1 MDRFNKKLEIVQKDG
16 DQTILNIKD
25 LYLNKYNIIYGNNGS
40 GKTSFSRFFNNI
52 KKCSKD
58 NSNDYLSKNYEVIRF
73 GDRDFSLNQLIS
85 EYEDTTRS
93 LAIFNSDYIEKNVF
107 ITSSNSKKSSKSIV
121 ILGEDMN
128 EELKNKGVLE
138 KQKKDLEEKSWYQ
151 NDYAEP
157 RDRIKKIYSD
167 LSDYAKNIKI
177 NFGFKDHEFT
187 KKNLED
193 VLKNKNLN
201 SIKSYDD
208 YQKKLEEFNFF
219 QKNPKSEINLNLTST
234 LPSLFSDKFI
244 AKVKSILGQE
254 VLGKT
259 LDELKNKPDLLDW
272 FTKGYN
278 LHDKHKNSN
287 ECKYCKQKIPENRL
301 QEIKNHFQ
309 SNISETQNQC
319 QEALNELD
327 NDIAK
332 INNFLLQFGLKINSS
347 DSFEDK
353 FKSQLYSTKNYDVCR
368 PKLKI
373 WCDEFNNLCTK
384 IKSQLINKK
393 DNPYN
398 IDNEDFDISSL
409 AKSLT
414 EVINNIQE
422 NVINNHN
429 NFINEIKNTKE
440 NLINYMVFHLKT
452 PEDANSIEQNLNNKA
467 CELNEYLNSISAN
480 RKIQIN
486 SIKDFINNNNI
497 LEEIKEEIKKNK
509 SFIDDKLKDV
519 DEKLKEIKKGLDE
532 MNKIIKKIVGDKF
545 RLIAH
550 DDGYTVDRS
559 TKCLSTLSE
568 GEKTILAIAHFFS
581 NLKSKDYQHTYPTG
595 KIINKE
601 NLTLIIDDPIS
612 SLDETNIFR
621 ICGYIWEFLEYNKKV
636 NQFII
641 LTHRFSVGKNFTMI
655 LDKYRKIS
663 KKNNKIGG
671 SENQADLFIIKNG
684 SIKKSDKFK
693 DFFDDEYRH
702 LFKQVI
708 DWKNNLST
716 VDKNNKYIIGN
727 VCRKVL
733 EAFSYF
739 KIGNN
744 YDKLCIEYEGQID
757 SAISKTTGNSLN
769 IHSHLRYNIFED
781 LDEDTAKQFP
791 EYVCEIIKA
800 IDENHYKSFESKI
813 DREAL

>member
-1 MDRFNKKLEIVQKDG
+1 MDRFKKKFNKKLEIVQKDG

-25 LYLNKYNIIYGNNGS
+25 LYLNQYNIIYGNNGS

-85 EYEDTTRS
+85 EYEGTTRS

-234 LPSLFSDKFI
+234 LPLLFSDNFI

-327 NDIAK
+327 NDITK

-452 PEDANSIEQNLNNKA
+452 PDDANSIEQNLNNKA

-480 RKIQIN
+480 RKIQTN
-486 SIKDFINNNNI
+486 SIQDFINNNNI

-509 SFIDDKLKDV
+509 SSIDNKLKDV

-532 MNKIIKKIVGDKF
+532 MNKIIKRIVGDKF
-545 RLIAH
+545 TLIAH

-581 NLKSKDYQHTYPTG
+581 NLKSKEYQHTYPTG

-621 ICGYIWEFLEYNKKV
+621 ICGYIWEFLKNNKKI
-636 NQFII
+636 QFII
-641 LTHRFSVGKNFTMI
+641 LTHRFYVGKIFTQ
-655 LDKYRKIS
+655 LFKDYP
-663 KKNNKIGG
+663 NAN
-671 SENQADLFIIKNG
+671 LFIMKNG
-684 SIKKSDKFK
+684 SIQQSNKFK
-693 DFFDDEYRH
+693 KIFFDDEYRH

-708 DWKNNLST
+708 DWKNDLSSI
-716 VDKNNKYIIGN
+716 NEANKYIVAN

-739 KIGNN
+739 KTGGNTDKLFKEYKSEIDQTLVIANTRSTNN
-744 YDKLCIEYEGQID
+744 Y
-757 SAISKTTGNSLN
+757 
-769 IHSHLRYNIFED
+769 SHLRINTYED
-781 LDEDTAKQFP
+781 LDEDIAKKMPQD
-791 EYVCEIIKA
+791 VCEIIKN
-800 IDENHYKSFESKI
+800 IDNNHFNSF
-813 DREAL
+813 